1 MTTIAIVLAGT
12 RPGRVGEAI
21 AHCVLEQAS
30 RRTDAR
36 FELTDL
42 TGLRDSPP
50 PRRGLRVRLADTR
63 Q

>member
-30 RRTDAR
+30 GAPTPA
-36 FELTDL
+36 
-42 TGLRDSPP
+42 SN
-50 PRRGLRVRLADTR
+50 
-63 Q
+63 